1 MQWIDKLY
9 QQELYSEQVK
19 LFRKWMY
26 AFLFIH
32 TLILLPAA
40 ADIWGENQLVNF
52 PGAVSSFLNILS
64 IPFLSKNFYWILAL
78 YLVALLFGIFK
89 PNRIIHFIIWYLY
102 INLYYNAA
110 AVQNGG
116 NNLVALVLLYL
127 TVNNSES
134 KLQKSPLDI
143 LLNNFSVIAA
153 RIQIAMMYAV
163 AGIYKLTG
171 DTWINGTALLYVF
184 NNPEYSL
191 PYFSG
196 WMGQQFWLIDM
207 VTNTTLLFQL
217 LFPIA
222 VWFLSVRK
230 YVLWIGSL
238 FHITIA
244 LYMGIFDFGIIMLI
258 MYILFYPS
266 KTILQK

>member
-9 QQELYSEQVK
+9 QQELFSEQVK

-40 ADIWGENQLVNF
+40 SDIWGENQLVNF

-64 IPFLSKNFYWILAL
+64 IPFLSKNFYWIIAL
-78 YLVALLFGIFK
+78 YLVVLLVGIFK

-127 TVNNSES
+127 AVNNSES

-143 LLNNFSVIAA
+143 LLNNLSVIAA

-171 DTWINGTALLYVF
+171 ETWTNGTALMYVF

-230 YVLWIGSL
+230 YVLWVGSL

-258 MYILFYPS
+258 MYVLFYS
-266 KTILQK
+266 KNSN